1 MQDEPN
7 ELDAYVHSED
17 GFFSWTELEHYELEE
32 LDIYMLNMTSQ
43 QWMDGKNKN
52 TVFPNYNQVMN
63 VCLLVILETFSSAS
77 IWYHE
82 MAVAIPKEL
91 DFDDAAFLAVYGGDN
106 DEFTE

>member
-1 MQDEPN
+1 M
-7 ELDAYVHSED
+7 
-17 GFFSWTELEHYELEE
+17 
-32 LDIYMLNMTSQ
+32 I
-43 QWMDGKNKN
+43 
-52 TVFPNYNQVMN
+52 